1 MDPADPVDSL
11 RAALRATV
19 HGWLVRSVTT
29 VVAAQGLDRDAALAA
44 ATTMADDAAPR
55 VLAEVDALLL
65 ADVDEQRENPL
76 ALLRR
81 HLDGPTAVLDALGA
95 RAVPRDEMQRSI
107 HPDDHY
113 AIAPA
118 TWTDVDESLREP
130 GLVWGAWKAATVLA
144 RRRSDGLR

>member
-1 MDPADPVDSL
+1 
-11 RAALRATV
+11 
-19 HGWLVRSVTT
+19 
-29 VVAAQGLDRDAALAA
+29 
-44 ATTMADDAAPR
+44 
-55 VLAEVDALLL
+55 
-65 ADVDEQRENPL
+65 
-76 ALLRR
+76 
-81 HLDGPTAVLDALGA
+81 
-95 RAVPRDEMQRSI
+95 MQRSI